1 MRRVSGVLYIDRVV
15 ADCTPLRNAMLAY
28 SRVPFCTAA
37 RSQFNARRLTSLSP
51 WPLAAARPVVPRDKG
66 AVPPPRSNIVTRSFS
81 NHEEVWGNESG
92 YEEYRV
98 ARAKTMERLLNGPN
112 RFQRI
117 DEREDR
123 SDYPVEGIKAHC
135 MGKYFINH
143 RGCQVM
149 KNADDMIIYQQLL
162 WNLRPATVIELGTFT
177 GGSAIWL
184 ADMLRLME
192 IPSQIFSMDITHS
205 NIEECVSE
213 LKPDNITFLLG
224 DSYKIEETF
233 TPNFLKRLP
242 RPWLVIDDAHSNI
255 YGILEHFDRFME
267 TGDYFVVED
276 LNPSLPIMLG
286 FGRMYEGEYE
296 PAGAS
301 GLKILKQFLSNYSEK
316 YAVDSFYTDFFGYNG
331 TWNWHGYIR
340 HM

>member
-1 MRRVSGVLYIDRVV
+1 
-15 ADCTPLRNAMLAY
+15 MLGLLTC
-28 SRVPFCTAA
+28 SRVPFRTAG

-51 WPLAAARPVVPRDKG
+51 RPLAAARPVLPCDKG
-66 AVPPPRSNIVTRSFS
+66 AVPPRSNILRTRRYST
-81 NHEEVWGNESG
+81 HEEIWGKESEG
-92 YEEYRV
+92 YEEYKV
-98 ARAKTMERLLNGPN
+98 ARAKALERLLNGPN

-123 SDYPVEGIKAHC
+123 SDFPVEGIKAHC
-135 MGKYFINH
+135 MGKYFITH
-143 RGCQVM
+143 RGCQM
-149 KNADDMIIYQQLL
+149 LKTADDMIIFKELL

-205 NIEECVSE
+205 NIEERVLE
-213 LKPDNITFLLG
+213 LKPNNVTFLLG

-233 TPNFLKRLP
+233 APTFLKSLP
-242 RPWLVIDDAHSNI
+242 RPWLVIEDTHTNI
-255 YGILEHFDRFME
+255 YGVMEHFDKSME
-267 TGDYFVVED
+267 MGDYFVVED
-276 LNPSLPIMLG
+276 LNPNLATMLG
-286 FGRMYEGEYE
+286 FAGVYEGEYK
-296 PAGAS
+296 PAGTV
-301 GLKILKQFLSNYSEK
+301 GLKILKQFLSDYSIK

-340 HM
+340 RM